1 VLFIVLRHN
10 FRQERLEADSQAIH
24 VSKVDPVLAEQIP
37 DGGYRKK
44 SMNKLF
50 VALTADERCKGAPAN
65 ICSFINGN
73 STTALEIPSLPHS

>member
-1 VLFIVLRHN
+1 
-10 FRQERLEADSQAIH
+10 

-50 VALTADERCKGAPAN
+50 VALTADERCNGAPAN
-65 ICSFINGN
+65 ICCINGQ
-73 STTALEIPSLPHS
+73 